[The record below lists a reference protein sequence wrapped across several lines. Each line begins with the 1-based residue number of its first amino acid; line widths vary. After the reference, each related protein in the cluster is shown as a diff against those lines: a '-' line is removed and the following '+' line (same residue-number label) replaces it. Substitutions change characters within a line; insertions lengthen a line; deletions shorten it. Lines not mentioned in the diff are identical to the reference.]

1 MTIDYLVNKG
11 ASTFVVPKNHYFK
24 FELLEGQQTLDV
36 AIWSKENPKN
46 KFLSMHNTLFR
57 NGLFITKGS
66 KLWSD
71 YIIRE
76 VMMECVDETK
86 YESIKD
92 GWFHHLLAGYCDDGE
107 NMGHWGVS
115 YLIGDTNLK
124 SQKLAYKQKIRL
136 LSQQKDRRVRS
147 QYGLGSCK
155 SNFLESIHEFGLYE
169 ENLNDNTINLF
180 TKVKS
185 KQNGFFQ
192 WAKSDAKV
200 GDYIT
205 FKSRT
210 DLIVSVSLCPGV
222 DFPYF
227 HHNKPFSKLSS
238 VNPIKVAIYE

>member
-71 YIIRE
+71 YKIRE
-76 VMMECVDETK
+76 VIMECVDETK
-86 YESIKD
+86 YKSTKD
-92 GWFHHLLAGYCDDGE
+92 GWFHHFLAGYCDDRE
-107 NMGHWGVS
+107 NTGPNG
-115 YLIGDTNLK
+115 
-124 SQKLAYKQKIRL
+124 R
-136 LSQQKDRRVRS
+136 
-147 QYGLGSCK
+147 SCK
-155 SNFLESIHEFGLYE
+155 TNFLESIHEFGLYE
-169 ENLNDNTINLF
+169 EHLNDNTINLF
-180 TKVKS
+180 SKVKS
-185 KQNGFFQ
+185 TKNGLFK
-192 WAKSDAKV
+192 WDKSDAKV